1 MEKHFKRSESMKIII
16 MKCCNKKFWYNN
28 KIGKAYKVEELSWPG
43 KDYITKDGIIRKE
56 DAEEIN

>member
-1 MEKHFKRSESMKIII
+1 MKVII
-16 MKCCNKKFWYNN
+16 MKCCNKDSWYNN
-28 KIGKAYKVEELSWPG
+28 RVGKTYKVEKLSYPT